1 MIKYLLFP
9 FLLFSCNTQVKD
21 NLAPEIGKKYTYNTP
36 SYFGDYLLPTNN
48 IATEEGIELGR
59 KLFYEPLL
67 SADNSISCAS
77 CHIQSAAFSDPGK
90 FSDGVNG
97 KLGTRN
103 SMSLANLLWQKKF
116 FWDGRASSLEQQAL
130 MPIQHPDEMNQTLA
144 QTVSKLQSS
153 VVYSSLFKNAF
164 GSEVITAENI
174 AKAIAQFERTLI
186 SSNSKFDQFLR
197 GEIQLSASEERGR
210 QLFFTHPIAE
220 SGLRGGNCGDCHG
233 GNLVGNGSFHNNGLD
248 SIFSDLG
255 VENQSKSIYDRGVF
269 KAPSLRNIG
278 FTAPYMHDGRFT
290 TLEEVLNHYNGHL
303 KQSQTLDP
311 LMFVSNE
318 LGAKTL
324 KLTENEKKDIIQFL
338 NTLNDTI
345 FVTNPKFS
353 KP

>member
-1 MIKYLLFP
+1 M
-9 FLLFSCNTQVKD
+9 
-21 NLAPEIGKKYTYNTP
+21 YT
-36 SYFGDYLLPTNN
+36 
-48 IATEEGIELGR
+48 GR
-59 KLFYEPLL
+59 
-67 SADNSISCAS
+67 
-77 CHIQSAAFSDPGK
+77 
-90 FSDGVNG
+90 
-97 KLGTRN
+97 
-103 SMSLANLLWQKKF
+103 
-116 FWDGRASSLEQQAL
+116 LE
-130 MPIQHPDEMNQTLA
+130 N
-144 QTVSKLQSS
+144 
-153 VVYSSLFKNAF
+153 
-164 GSEVITAENI
+164 VITAENI

-303 KQSQTLDP
+303 KQSQTLEP
-311 LMFVSNE
+311 LMFVSN
-318 LGAKTL
+318 
-324 KLTENEKKDIIQFL
+324 
-338 NTLNDTI
+338 
-345 FVTNPKFS
+345 
-353 KP
+353 